1 MDKKYVKDY
10 IARRVANEL
19 KDGFVVNLGVG
30 LPTLCTKYLPEGVK
44 ICIDAELGIVG
55 QGATPMPGDANYD
68 PLNVVDAGGSPASV
82 AFGGSFTDSATNFGL
97 IRGGHV
103 DAVVLGCMEV
113 DEEGNLANWIIP
125 GKSMAGMGGAMD
137 LCNGAKEVIV
147 AMAHTAKGNA
157 KILKKCKLPL
167 TASHCVTDIITE
179 MGVMKVVKGQ
189 GIVLKEYNPEL
200 GTAEEAVKAIQA
212 ATEATLIIDPDLKPM
227 EGDLE
232 SLMV

>member
-113 DEEGNLANWIIP
+113 DEDVY
-125 GKSMAGMGGAMD
+125 KR
-137 LCNGAKEVIV
+137 
-147 AMAHTAKGNA
+147 
-157 KILKKCKLPL
+157 
-167 TASHCVTDIITE
+167 
-179 MGVMKVVKGQ
+179 Q
-189 GIVLKEYNPEL
+189 R
-200 GTAEEAVKAIQA
+200 
-212 ATEATLIIDPDLKPM
+212 
-227 EGDLE
+227 
-232 SLMV
+232 

>member
-137 LCNGAKEVIV
+137 LCMRREGSHRRYGSHRQGQRQDPEEV
-147 AMAHTAKGNA
+147 
-157 KILKKCKLPL
+157 
-167 TASHCVTDIITE
+167 
-179 MGVMKVVKGQ
+179 
-189 GIVLKEYNPEL
+189 
-200 GTAEEAVKAIQA
+200 QA
-212 ATEATLIIDPDLKPM
+212 ASDRFPLRHRHHHRDGRD
-227 EGDLE
+227 EGRQGSGHRPRRSTTPSWAPPRRPSRPSRL
-232 SLMV
+232 SPRPL

>member
-82 AFGGSFTDSATNFGL
+82 
-97 IRGGHV
+97 
-103 DAVVLGCMEV
+103 EV

-212 ATEATLIIDPDLKPM
+212 VTEATLIIDPDLKPM

-232 SLMV
+232 SLKV

>member
-44 ICIDAELGIVG
+44 ICIDAEAGHCR
-55 QGATPMPGDANYD
+55 PGRHSDARRRNYD

-125 GKSMAGMGGAMD
+125 NQCDG
-137 LCNGAKEVIV
+137 
-147 AMAHTAKGNA
+147 
-157 KILKKCKLPL
+157 
-167 TASHCVTDIITE
+167 
-179 MGVMKVVKGQ
+179 
-189 GIVLKEYNPEL
+189 
-200 GTAEEAVKAIQA
+200 
-212 ATEATLIIDPDLKPM
+212 
-227 EGDLE
+227 
-232 SLMV
+232 